1 MDIRQEDNQEAQ
13 TRNVEVPHNSRE
25 RLEVSSGWVLIIDQ
39 FMLANK
45 QFLGRQAAQTETFEV
60 RLAALRDAAAMYGG
74 CVAEFISGSYDVYRD
89 AKQNMIALCLR
100 SRGLSSEETVSEEA
114 GGEPASFDFSLI
126 IDAKGNLNR
135 IDHVYV
141 DTRCLVFLDVDEF
154 FKEGVVQRFCALWAE
169 NKDKEA
175 RDFLRERGGAVRY
188 GFNRLGDE
196 LGVFKLM
203 EENMVALW
211 PDVVEVI

>member
-1 MDIRQEDNQEAQ
+1 MDIRREGDQGAP
-13 TRNVEVPHNSRE
+13 TGNVEVPHNTRE

-45 QFLGRQAAQTETFEV
+45 QFLGRQADQTEPFEV
-60 RLAALRDAAAMYGG
+60 RLAALREAAAMYGG

-89 AKQNMIALCLR
+89 AQQNMIALR
-100 SRGLSSEETVSEEA
+100 LSGQETVSEDKAEE
-114 GGEPASFDFSLI
+114 GPGSFDFSPI

-141 DTRCLVFLDVDEF
+141 DTRCLVFLDVHDF

-175 RDFLRERGGAVRY
+175 RDFLRETGGAVRY

-196 LGVFKLM
+196 LGVFKLL

-211 PDVVEVI
+211 PDVVE